1 MITPKL
7 DIHTHSIA
15 SGHAFSTLQEMAKTA
30 SEKGLEL
37 LGVTEHAPSIPGT
50 CSLIYFRNLHVVPR
64 KMYGIE
70 LLLGSEL
77 NITDYKGSID
87 MDENHL
93 KMLDV
98 RIAGIHSL
106 CYTPGSIEQN
116 TQAII
121 GAISNSYIDIISH
134 PGDGTVPLLYKPIV
148 LAAKKYGTLLEINNS
163 SLNPL
168 RHKECA
174 KYNNL

>member
-7 DIHTHSIA
+7 DIHTHSIV

-98 RIAGIHSL
+98 RIA
-106 CYTPGSIEQN
+106 
-116 TQAII
+116 
-121 GAISNSYIDIISH
+121 
-134 PGDGTVPLLYKPIV
+134 
-148 LAAKKYGTLLEINNS
+148 
-163 SLNPL
+163 
-168 RHKECA
+168 
-174 KYNNL
+174 